1 LRLGPYSRPG
11 TIAGRGIQETGGY
24 RTVET
29 KVSLDLTGLKCAA
42 CTAAVERAVGKLAGV
57 KSASA
62 NLATKRG
69 TFVFDPGVVTVD
81 DIIKAIR
88 DAGYDAALPQAP
100 LDGPGQDG
108 GATSEGSI
116 ARVRLKVGGMTC
128 AACALAIE
136 GRLKREAGVSDARI
150 NLADNTVTV
159 TYSPDRTGLDRIR
172 HAIEAIGY
180 SAGEVVEAPAGH
192 NEVGEAK
199 RRMIQAWTLA
209 GPVVVL
215 MAIEM
220 TTGHGGG
227 GGVAHAAGHAAMTG
241 ALLLDA
247 LIVLLSLPVLFYA
260 GAPVYR
266 SAWRS
271 AIHGYPNMDV
281 LIALGTLASLA
292 TGVMKLAGVAI
303 DSYAAVAAMIMA
315 IHLTGRYLEARARG
329 RASDAVQRLL
339 KLAAKTARLWT
350 AQGER
355 EIAIAD
361 LKVGD
366 VFVVKPGEKI
376 ATDGVVIS
384 GQTSV
389 DESIATGESMPV
401 DKREGDEVIG
411 ATVNQTGTVK
421 VKATKVG
428 QATFLAQVARA
439 VEEFQGQ
446 KVPIQKLAD
455 RITAYFV
462 PAVLAISLLTLI
474 LWLVFPSALVSAR
487 DALAFLPVG
496 AATAKLTLAI
506 FAAVA
511 VLVISCP
518 CALGLATPTAIMVGS
533 GVGAELGILLRSAEA
548 VQTVKDARVVALDKT
563 GTLTRGK
570 PSVVEIAT
578 AEGVEEN
585 RLLSV
590 AAAMEHASEHPIA
603 QAIVEAA
610 VARGAIFAGEL
621 DQPQDFAAE
630 PGLGIRGTLSGKQVT
645 VGKLAF
651 VRAGT
656 GLGGG
661 DGAAPGAAAAAEP
674 GGAGGATGAAQ
685 PSFEAIAGAIEARG
699 RTVVAVAEGGRIL
712 GLVGIADTLKSDSI
726 EAIAALKALGLR
738 VVMLTGDNEPTAR
751 AIAAQAGI
759 DDVFANVL
767 PTEKAIKVREIRARY
782 GKVVMV
788 GDGINDAP
796 ALTEAD
802 VGIAIGTGTDI
813 AVESS
818 DITLAGE
825 SLLGV
830 VRAIRLARAIF
841 SKIRQNLFWAFFY
854 NVVAIPL
861 AALGLLHPL
870 IAEAAMALSSVN
882 VVTNS
887 LRLRR
892 TRRSL

>member
-1 LRLGPYSRPG
+1 M
-11 TIAGRGIQETGGY
+11 
-24 RTVET
+24 ET
-29 KVSLDLTGLKCAA
+29 KVSLDLIGLKCAA
-42 CTAAVERAVGKLAGV
+42 CAAAVERAVGKLPGV

-62 NLATKRG
+62 NLATRRG
-69 TFVFDPGVVTVD
+69 TFVFDPEAVSVER
-81 DIIKAIR
+81 IAKAIR
-88 DAGYDAALPQAP
+88 DAGYDAAPPQAAAD
-100 LDGPGQDG
+100 L
-108 GATSEGSI
+108 A
-116 ARVRLKVGGMTC
+116 ARDE
-128 AACALAIE
+128 A
-136 GRLKREAGVSDARI
+136 EAGTPEEASGAP
-150 NLADNTVTV
+150 VT
-159 TYSPDRTGLDRIR
+159 PHHRP
-172 HAIEAIGY
+172 
-180 SAGEVVEAPAGH
+180 SAGRD
-192 NEVGEAK
+192 EVGEAK
-199 RRMIQAWTLA
+199 RRMIQAWALA

-220 TTGHGGG
+220 AAGHGGG
-227 GGVAHAAGHAAMTG
+227 AGAGAISAAGSAHAAGHAAMRG
-241 ALLLDA
+241 SLLLDA
-247 LIVLLSLPVLFYA
+247 LIVILSLPVLFYA
-260 GAPVYR
+260 GLPVYR

-339 KLAAKTARLWT
+339 KLAAKTARVVT
-350 AQGER
+350 PEGER
-355 EIAIAD
+355 EVPIAA

-366 VFVVKPGEKI
+366 IFIVRPGEKI
-376 ATDGVVIS
+376 PTDGVVVS

-411 ATVNQTGTVK
+411 ATLNHNGAVK
-421 VKATKVG
+421 VKAVKVG
-428 QATFLAQVARA
+428 EATFLAQVARA

-462 PAVLAISLLTLI
+462 PAVLALSLLTLI
-474 LWLVFPSALVSAR
+474 LWLVFPSALLSAR

-496 AATAKLTLAI
+496 AAAAKLTLAV

-533 GVGAELGILLRSAEA
+533 GIGAELGVLLRSAEA

-563 GTLTRGK
+563 GTLTRGR
-570 PSVVEIAT
+570 PAVVEIST
-578 AEGVEEN
+578 AEGVAEA

-610 VARGAIFAGEL
+610 VARGAVFEGEL
-621 DQPQDFAAE
+621 DQPQDFVAE
-630 PGLGIRGTLSGKQVT
+630 PGLGVRGTLSGKQV
-645 VGKLAF
+645 VLGKLAF
-651 VRAGT
+651 ARS
-656 GLGGG
+656 GGG
-661 DGAAPGAAAAAEP
+661 DGAASGDPAKLPSAE
-674 GGAGGATGAAQ
+674 AVA
-685 PSFEAIAGAIEARG
+685 SAIEARG
-699 RTVVAVAEGGRIL
+699 RTVVAVAEGGQLL
-712 GLVGIADTLKSDSI
+712 GLIGVADTLKPDSL

-738 VVMLTGDNEPTAR
+738 VVMLTGDNEPAAR
-751 AIAAQAGI
+751 AIAAQVGI

-767 PTEKAIKVREIRARY
+767 PTEKAMKVREIRARY

-813 AVESS
+813 AMESS

-825 SLLGV
+825 SLMGV
-830 VRAIRLARAIF
+830 VRAIRLSRAIF

-861 AALGLLHPL
+861 AALGLLHPI